1 MKILENKGFSLVELL
16 VIIVILFLLTIIVVP
31 RLIDFQ
37 REQALKNTTEN
48 IISLLNQAKTDSL
61 SSLNSSNYGV
71 HFTTNSAVYFVGDT
85 FNSSDLNNYQ
95 IDFDSGVAISE
106 INLNGG
112 GDDVIFPKLTGDP
125 IGYGTIT
132 LYLTSV
138 PDRQKIISVSQTGSI
153 SVD

>member
-1 MKILENKGFSLVELL
+1 MKILGNKGFSLLELIT
-16 VIIVILFLLTIIVVP
+16 IIVVLFLISIVVVP

-48 IISLLNQAKTDSL
+48 IISLLNKAKTDSL

-71 HFTTNSAVYFVGDT
+71 HFTTNSAIYFIGDT
-85 FNSSDLNNYQ
+85 FNSSDLNNHQ

-106 INLNGG
+106 TSLNGG
-112 GDDVIFPKLTGDP
+112 GNDVIFPRLTGDP

-132 LYLTSV
+132 LYLTSD
-138 PDRQKIISVSQTGSI
+138 PDRQKIITISQTGSI
-153 SVD
+153 SID